1 MQTFET
7 NFRQEKEHMKTE
19 PGQSIDSS
27 NRSDVANYLN
37 GKMCSC
43 RNAGKMLPVGVEVMP
58 QQTRTHTHRHTHKHN
73 VLWPCPR
80 IFAKHGA
87 LEPALAVTST
97 V

>member
-27 NRSDVANYLN
+27 NRSDWANYLN

-58 QQTRTHTHRHTHKHN
+58 QQTRTHTHTHTQTQRA
-73 VLWPCPR
+73 V
-80 IFAKHGA
+80 A
-87 LEPALAVTST
+87 LSANLCQARRS
-97 V
+97 

>member
-27 NRSDVANYLN
+27 NRSDWANYLN

-58 QQTRTHTHRHTHKHN
+58 QQTRTHTHRHTHTN
-73 VLWPCPR
+73 TTCCGLVRESLPST
-80 IFAKHGA
+80 A
-87 LEPALAVTST
+87 LLNLHLR
-97 V
+97 